1 MAYKNRHILVA
12 NKLLVA
18 MSGLTRWT
26 KRADHYRYEQHHYN
40 IPTCFTSFKWTKS
53 RIRHVLTLLSYADD
67 QGKIEFMED
76 TELASSAHTSVRSL
90 HNNLKTFESH
100 GLLRLV
106 RHFPGVL
113 SIELTNYLENY
124 RDLFVD
130 GAVVVSKTGYT
141 SVWHG
146 LLSELI
152 AIDNVNTLRLA
163 LRTIVQ
169 VEKDV
174 HVQSN
179 EQAILTYDEIK
190 GFLPKYCGHKLAI
203 QKMMSGL
210 KFLQVS
216 LVEDSKRFL
225 NMVKQNISLKKRV
238 QDVTRPLLLEVQ
250 LSAAQDSKQIK
261 EKDRTEVQLVWFEMR
276 KRVGEFFDF
285 DALKV
290 NRDSLFSMSDTFGA
304 ETFKRVVEELKQ
316 AFLHHRE
323 DLIHSSTHQLF
334 FKEPIFYLHE
344 QLKQAQKN
352 LAID

>member
-1 MAYKNRHILVA
+1 MTGTNRHILVA

-26 KRADHYRYEQHHYN
+26 RRADHYRYEQHHYN
-40 IPTCFTSFKWTKS
+40 IPACFTAFKWTKS
-53 RIRHVLTLLSYADD
+53 RIRHVLALLAHADD
-67 QGKIEFMED
+67 QGKIDFMED
-76 TELASSAHTSVRSL
+76 ETIADLAHTSVRSL
-90 HNNLKTFESH
+90 HNNLKTFEQN
-100 GLLRLV
+100 GLMTVV
-106 RHFPGVL
+106 RHFPGVI
-113 SIELTNYLENY
+113 SIQLTDYLENY
-124 RDLFVD
+124 RDLFLD
-130 GAVVVSKTGYT
+130 GTSVVSKTGYT

-146 LLSELI
+146 LLSQLI
-152 AIDNVNTLRLA
+152 ALDNVNTLRLA
-163 LRTIVQ
+163 LRTLVQ

-210 KFLQVS
+210 KFLHVS
-216 LVEDSKRFL
+216 LVEDSKSFL
-225 NMVKQNISLKKRV
+225 SMVKQSVSLKKRV

-250 LSAAQDSKQIK
+250 LSVEQDSKYIK
-261 EKDRTEVQLVWFEMR
+261 EKDRSEIQLLWFELR

-304 ETFKRVVEELKQ
+304 EAFKCVIEELKQ

-323 DLIHSSTHQLF
+323 DLVHSSTHKLF
-334 FKEPIFYLHE
+334 FEEPIFYLH
-344 QLKQAQKN
+344 QRLKSTQEKM
-352 LAID
+352 AIA

>member
-1 MAYKNRHILVA
+1 METNRHILVA

-26 KRADHYRYEQHHYN
+26 KRADHYRYEQHYYN
-40 IPTCFTSFKWTKS
+40 IPACFTAFKWTKS
-53 RIRHVLTLLSYADD
+53 RIRHILSILAYADD
-67 QGKIEFMED
+67 QGKIEFAED
-76 TELASSAHTSVRSL
+76 NTLADFACTSIRSL
-90 HNNLKTFESH
+90 HNNLKTFEQN
-100 GLLRLV
+100 GLMTVV
-106 RHFPGVL
+106 RHFPGVI
-113 SIELTNYLENY
+113 SIQLTDYLENY
-124 RDLFVD
+124 RDLFID
-130 GAVVVSKTGYT
+130 GATVDSKTGYT

-152 AIDNVNTLRLA
+152 ALDNVNTLRLA

-179 EQAILTYDEIK
+179 KQAILTYDEIK

-210 KFLQVS
+210 TFLQVS

-225 NMVKQNISLKKRV
+225 NMVKQNVSLKKRV

-261 EKDRTEVQLVWFEMR
+261 EKDRTEVQLLWFELR

-304 ETFKRVVEELKQ
+304 ETFKQVVEELKQ

-323 DLIHSSTHQLF
+323 DLAHSSTHKLF
-334 FKEPIFYLHE
+334 FEEPIFYLHQ
-344 QLKQAQKN
+344 QLKEAQAKM
-352 LAID
+352 AIA

>member
-113 SIELTNYLENY
+113 SIELTDYLENY
-124 RDLFVD
+124 RDLYVD
-130 GAVVVSKTGYT
+130 GASVVSKTGYT
-141 SVWHG
+141 SIWHDLLAE
-146 LLSELI
+146 LLSL
-152 AIDNVNTLRLA
+152 DNVNALRLA
-163 LRTIVQ
+163 LRTLVQ

-203 QKMMSGL
+203 QKMMSRL

-216 LVEDSKRFL
+216 LVEDSRHFL
-225 NMVKQNISLKKRV
+225 NVVKQNVTLKKRV
-238 QDVTRPLLLEVQ
+238 QDITRPVLVEMTLD
-250 LSAAQDSKQIK
+250 SARDSKLIREEERSETQIA
-261 EKDRTEVQLVWFEMR
+261 WFELR

-285 DALKV
+285 DVLKV
-290 NRDSLFSMSDTFGA
+290 SRESLYSMSDTFGA
-304 ETFKRVVEELKQ
+304 SAFREVLSDLKQ

-323 DLIHSSTHQLF
+323 DLVHSSEHRLF
-334 FKEPIFYLHE
+334 FSEPILYLHQ
-344 QLKQAQKN
+344 QLKTRIEKS
-352 LAID
+352 AIA

>member
-1 MAYKNRHILVA
+1 MVETNRHILVA

-40 IPTCFTSFKWTKS
+40 IPACFTAFKWTKS
-53 RIRHVLTLLSYADD
+53 RIRHILSILAYVDD
-67 QGKIEFMED
+67 QGKIEFAED
-76 TELASSAHTSVRSL
+76 TTLADFACTSIRSL
-90 HNNLKTFESH
+90 HNNLKTFEQN
-100 GLLRLV
+100 GLMTVV
-106 RHFPGVL
+106 RHFPGVI
-113 SIELTNYLENY
+113 SIQLTDYLENY

-130 GAVVVSKTGYT
+130 GATVDSKTGYT

-152 AIDNVNTLRLA
+152 ALDNVNTLRLA

-179 EQAILTYDEIK
+179 KQAILTYDEIK

-210 KFLQVS
+210 TFLQVS

-225 NMVKQNISLKKRV
+225 NMVKQNVSLKKRV

-261 EKDRTEVQLVWFEMR
+261 EKDRTEVQLLWFELR

-290 NRDSLFSMSDTFGA
+290 NRDSLFSMSDTFGT
-304 ETFKRVVEELKQ
+304 ETFKQVVEELKQ

-323 DLIHSSTHQLF
+323 DLIHSSTHKLF
-334 FKEPIFYLHE
+334 FEEPIFYLHQ
-344 QLKQAQKN
+344 QLKKAQAKM
-352 LAID
+352 AIA

>member
-1 MAYKNRHILVA
+1 METNRHILVA

-26 KRADHYRYEQHHYN
+26 KRADHYHYEQHHYN
-40 IPTCFTSFKWTKS
+40 IPACFTAFKWTKS
-53 RIRHVLTLLSYADD
+53 RIRHILSILAYADD
-67 QGKIEFMED
+67 QGKIEFAED
-76 TELASSAHTSVRSL
+76 NTLADFACTSVRSL
-90 HNNLKTFESH
+90 HNNLKIFEH
-100 GLLRLV
+100 NGLMTV
-106 RHFPGVL
+106 IRHFPGVI
-113 SIELTNYLENY
+113 SIQLTDYLENY
-124 RDLFVD
+124 RDLFID
-130 GAVVVSKTGYT
+130 GATVDSKTGYT
-141 SVWHG
+141 SVWNG

-152 AIDNVNTLRLA
+152 SLDNVNTLRLA

-174 HVQSN
+174 HVQAN

-225 NMVKQNISLKKRV
+225 NIVKQNISLKKRV
-238 QDVTRPLLLEVQ
+238 QDVKRPLLLEVQ

-261 EKDRTEVQLVWFEMR
+261 QKDRTEVQLLWFELR

-285 DALKV
+285 ESLKV

-304 ETFKRVVEELKQ
+304 ETFKRVVDELKQ
-316 AFLHHRE
+316 AFIHHRE
-323 DLIHSSTHQLF
+323 DLVHSSTHKLF
-334 FKEPIFYLHE
+334 FEEPIFYLHQ
-344 QLKQAQKN
+344 QLKNAQTKM
-352 LAID
+352 AIA

>member
-12 NKLLVA
+12 NKLLIA

-90 HNNLKTFESH
+90 HNNLKTFESY

-113 SIELTNYLENY
+113 SIELTDYLENY
-124 RDLFVD
+124 RDLYVD
-130 GAVVVSKTGYT
+130 GASVVSKTGYT
-141 SVWHG
+141 SIWHD
-146 LLSELI
+146 LLSELLTL
-152 AIDNVNTLRLA
+152 DNVNALRLA
-163 LRTIVQ
+163 LRTLVQ
-169 VEKDV
+169 VEKDI
-174 HVQSN
+174 HVQSHD
-179 EQAILTYDEIK
+179 QAILTYDEIK

-203 QKMMSGL
+203 QKMMAHL

-216 LVEDSKRFL
+216 LIEDSRHFL
-225 NMVKQNISLKKRV
+225 NVVKQNLTLKKRV
-238 QDVTRPLLLEVQ
+238 QDISRPVLVELTLDK
-250 LSAAQDSKQIK
+250 SQDSKVIREEERSDAQIA
-261 EKDRTEVQLVWFEMR
+261 WFELR

-290 NRDSLFSMSDTFGA
+290 SRESLYSMSDTFGA
-304 ETFKRVVEELKQ
+304 SAFREVLADLKQ

-323 DLIHSSTHQLF
+323 DLIHSSEHQLF
-334 FKEPIFYLHE
+334 FNEPILYLHQ
-344 QLKQAQKN
+344 QLKHKVEKLTIA
-352 LAID
+352 